1 MITVPPDS
9 DFEGSDDG
17 SSIPDL
23 EAITDSES
31 GEEKESLTS
40 DTATSSCASCNF
52 VAVGRGAGA
61 EATLA
66 VAAGETLDGAARRFC
81 AERGLPERN
90 EARLRGHLRREAA
103 ARERALELVRAM
115 PPYITDVDSWMKFAL
130 T

>member
-1 MITVPPDS
+1 MLARARCRRTRTTMITVPPDS

-52 VAVGRGAGA
+52 AYHIM
-61 EATLA
+61 
-66 VAAGETLDGAARRFC
+66 D
-81 AERGLPERN
+81 
-90 EARLRGHLRREAA
+90 
-103 ARERALELVRAM
+103 
-115 PPYITDVDSWMKFAL
+115 YWMKFPEFHYEESCRSCEAEEEL
-130 T
+130 LAMGSRRLAQ

>member
-52 VAVGRGAGA
+52 AYHIM
-61 EATLA
+61 
-66 VAAGETLDGAARRFC
+66 D
-81 AERGLPERN
+81 
-90 EARLRGHLRREAA
+90 
-103 ARERALELVRAM
+103 
-115 PPYITDVDSWMKFAL
+115 YWMKFPEFHYLKVRGVLPELRSRRGAAGHGL
-130 T
+130 APPRSMR

>member
-52 VAVGRGAGA
+52 AYHIMDFKMKLAATHHWDCRSCEA
-61 EATLA
+61 EEELLAMGSRRNVHASAT
-66 VAAGETLDGAARRFC
+66 T
-81 AERGLPERN
+81 ERK
-90 EARLRGHLRREAA
+90 
-103 ARERALELVRAM
+103 
-115 PPYITDVDSWMKFAL
+115 YTDVVSPAIAGSK
-130 T
+130 

>member
-52 VAVGRGAGA
+52 A
-61 EATLA
+61 
-66 VAAGETLDGAARRFC
+66 
-81 AERGLPERN
+81 
-90 EARLRGHLRREAA
+90 
-103 ARERALELVRAM
+103 
-115 PPYITDVDSWMKFAL
+115 
-130 T
+130 